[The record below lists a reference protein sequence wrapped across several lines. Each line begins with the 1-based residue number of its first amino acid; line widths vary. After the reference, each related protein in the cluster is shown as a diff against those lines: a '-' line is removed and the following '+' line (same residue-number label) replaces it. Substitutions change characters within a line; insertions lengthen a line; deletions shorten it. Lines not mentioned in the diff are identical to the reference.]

1 MRRVCIVFIYY
12 VLLSFKSMS
21 QYERQTMSVPSAGE
35 TRKLVSLAAVLPAV
49 VGSRSVEI
57 QTTQS
62 LITRGKRVSTRANMF
77 ITKHKYRFRQPIGRW
92 FRNLMI
98 HKSNPKTL
106 TMVLLLTHKPES
118 CSHTLFPWSA
128 PFCLFLCACRISY
141 LFRCPFFFIYSC
153 KVRIHCY

>member
-1 MRRVCIVFIYY
+1 MGGQ
-12 VLLSFKSMS
+12 S
-21 QYERQTMSVPSAGE
+21 QRLIQTMPVPSAGE

-49 VGSRSVEI
+49 VGPRSVEI

-62 LITRGKRVSTRANMF
+62 FLTRGNRVLTLACMC
-77 ITKHKYRFRQPIGRW
+77 ITKHKDRFRQTIRRW

-128 PFCLFLCACRISY
+128 PFCLFLCACRISF
-141 LFRCPFFFIYSC
+141 LFY
-153 KVRIHCY
+153 